1 MRGYENILGNGYGN
15 LSSFF
20 LVIEWFYWKYFGLR
34 KDTNPTVFFVSA
46 FLYFAFCCTVTE
58 GYASDCKLQ
67 SSIIFY
73 FRYEYI
79 RFLSNWHQRAQ
90 ILGASNIYF
99 KKKTKWKH
107 GWEDWNRMKVRSSPW
122 KLILTYW
129 VKQLYLWAYKTI
141 FPYGVECWA
150 VKGNKRKIYCIGND
164 NEWWDG

>member
-99 KKKTKWKH
+99 KKKNEMEAWMRRLEQDESKEQPLKI
-107 GWEDWNRMKVRSSPW
+107 DSNLLS
-122 KLILTYW
+122 
-129 VKQLYLWAYKTI
+129 QTI
-141 FPYGVECWA
+141 VFMSL
-150 VKGNKRKIYCIGND
+150 
-164 NEWWDG
+164 